1 MGEWTQESSYSGRIN
16 FQEVYKK
23 NSNAHMVTE
32 QSTVYLNSEEAIAPV
47 ILYFKKKKLL
57 HILNTFMVV
66 TSPNLKHP
74 YLASAITAIYSTMKN
89 QYFHQE
95 NDSQKKIFQ

>member
-1 MGEWTQESSYSGRIN
+1 
-16 FQEVYKK
+16 
-23 NSNAHMVTE
+23 MVTE
-32 QSTVYLNSEEAIAPV
+32 QSTVCLNSEEAIAPV

-74 YLASAITAIYSTMKN
+74 YLALAITAIYSTMKN

>member
-1 MGEWTQESSYSGRIN
+1 
-16 FQEVYKK
+16 
-23 NSNAHMVTE
+23 
-32 QSTVYLNSEEAIAPV
+32 
-47 ILYFKKKKLL
+47 
-57 HILNTFMVV
+57 MVV

-95 NDSQKKIFQ
+95 NDSQKIIFQ